1 MRGLSMVNSY
11 STLFLVYWCV
21 RYNFSILGLIPLL
34 VVNAVL
40 SFVLAAHVNSRR
52 KHCTVP
58 VEAELVRSEHR
69 GALRRHRLYS
79 LGWRRGWLVHWTHDV
94 WRYRWGDDVCFAED
108 TIPPLMSLFGP
119 LTGIRRSGTIW
130 VDPYRSPYAT
140 YGGVLSPDWRY
151 HLRFYYATAVLCLL
165 CAVALCMVALAGSAL
180 R

>member
-11 STLFLVYWCV
+11 LTLLLVYECV
-21 RYNFSILGLIPLL
+21 RCNFSILGLIPLL

-40 SFVLAAHVNSRR
+40 SFVLAAHINSRR

-58 VEAELVRSEHR
+58 VEAELVQSER
-69 GALRRHRLYS
+69 REALRPPHRP
-79 LGWRRGWLVHWTHDV
+79 VAMIHWTHDV

-108 TIPPLMSLFGP
+108 TIPPLMSLFRP
-119 LTGIRRSGTIW
+119 LVGIRRSGTIW

>member
-11 STLFLVYWCV
+11 LTLLLVYECV
-21 RYNFSILGLIPLL
+21 RCNFSILGLIPLL

-40 SFVLAAHVNSRR
+40 SFVLAAHINSRR

-58 VEAELVRSEHR
+58 VEAELVQSER
-69 GALRRHRLYS
+69 REALRPPHRP
-79 LGWRRGWLVHWTHDV
+79 VAMIHWTHDV

-119 LTGIRRSGTIW
+119 LVGIRRSGTIW

-151 HLRFYYATAVLCLL
+151 HLRFYYVTAVLCLL

>member
-11 STLFLVYWCV
+11 LTLLLVYECV
-21 RYNFSILGLIPLL
+21 RCNFSILGLIPLL

-40 SFVLAAHVNSRR
+40 SFVLAAHINSRR

-58 VEAELVRSEHR
+58 VEAELVQSER
-69 GALRRHRLYS
+69 REALRPPHRP
-79 LGWRRGWLVHWTHDV
+79 VAMIHWTHDV

-108 TIPPLMSLFGP
+108 TIPPLMCLFGP
-119 LTGIRRSGTIW
+119 LVGIRRSGTIW

>member
-1 MRGLSMVNSY
+1 MRGLSMVHSY
-11 STLFLVYWCV
+11 STLLLVYWCV

-40 SFVLAAHVNSRR
+40 SFVLAAHINSRR
-52 KHCTVP
+52 EHCTVP
-58 VEAELVRSEHR
+58 VEAELVQSEHR
-69 GALRRHRLYS
+69 KAFRPPYRPVSRI
-79 LGWRRGWLVHWTHDV
+79 HWTHDV

-119 LTGIRRSGTIW
+119 LVGIRRSGTIW
-130 VDPYRSPYAT
+130 VDPSRSPYTLYRDALT
-140 YGGVLSPDWRY
+140 PDWRY

>member
-11 STLFLVYWCV
+11 FTLLLVYECV
-21 RYNFSILGLIPLL
+21 RCNFSILGLIPLL

-40 SFVLAAHVNSRR
+40 SFVLAAHINSRR

-58 VEAELVRSEHR
+58 VEAELVQSER
-69 GALRRHRLYS
+69 REALRPPHRP
-79 LGWRRGWLVHWTHDV
+79 VAMIHWTHDV

-119 LTGIRRSGTIW
+119 LVGIRRSGTIW

>member
-11 STLFLVYWCV
+11 LTLLLVYECV
-21 RYNFSILGLIPLL
+21 RCNFSILGLIPLL

-40 SFVLAAHVNSRR
+40 SFVLAAHINSRR

-58 VEAELVRSEHR
+58 VEAELVQSER
-69 GALRRHRLYS
+69 REALRPPHRP
-79 LGWRRGWLVHWTHDV
+79 VAMIHWTHDV

-108 TIPPLMSLFGP
+108 TIPPLMYLFGP
-119 LTGIRRSGTIW
+119 LVGIRRSGTIW

>member
-11 STLFLVYWCV
+11 FTLLLVYWCV

-40 SFVLAAHVNSRR
+40 SFVLAAHINSRR

-58 VEAELVRSEHR
+58 VEAELVQSER
-69 GALRRHRLYS
+69 REALRPPHRP
-79 LGWRRGWLVHWTHDV
+79 VAMIHWTHDV

-119 LTGIRRSGTIW
+119 LVGIRRSGTIW

>member
-11 STLFLVYWCV
+11 LTLLLVYECV
-21 RYNFSILGLIPLL
+21 RCNFSILGLIPLL

-40 SFVLAAHVNSRR
+40 SFVLAAHINSRR

-58 VEAELVRSEHR
+58 VEAELVQSER
-69 GALRRHRLYS
+69 REALRPPHRP
-79 LGWRRGWLVHWTHDV
+79 VAMIHWTHDV

-119 LTGIRRSGTIW
+119 LVGIRRSGTIW

-151 HLRFYYATAVLCLL
+151 HLRFYYATAILCLL

>member
-11 STLFLVYWCV
+11 LTLLLVYECV
-21 RYNFSILGLIPLL
+21 RCNFSILGLIPLL

-40 SFVLAAHVNSRR
+40 SFVLAAHINSRR

-58 VEAELVRSEHR
+58 VEAELVQSER
-69 GALRRHRLYS
+69 REALRPPHRP
-79 LGWRRGWLVHWTHDV
+79 VAMIDWTHDV

>member
-11 STLFLVYWCV
+11 LTLLLVYECV
-21 RYNFSILGLIPLL
+21 RCNFSILGLIPLL

-58 VEAELVRSEHR
+58 VEAELVQSEHR
-69 GALRRHRLYS
+69 EALRPPHRP
-79 LGWRRGWLVHWTHDV
+79 VAMIHWTHDV

-165 CAVALCMVALAGSAL
+165 CAVALCMVALVGSAP

>member
-11 STLFLVYWCV
+11 LTLLLVYECV
-21 RYNFSILGLIPLL
+21 RCNFSILGLIPLL

-40 SFVLAAHVNSRR
+40 SFVLAAHINSRR

-58 VEAELVRSEHR
+58 VEAELVQSER
-69 GALRRHRLYS
+69 REALRPPHRP
-79 LGWRRGWLVHWTHDV
+79 VAMIHWTHDV

-119 LTGIRRSGTIW
+119 LVGIRRSGTIW

-165 CAVALCMVALAGSAL
+165 CAVARCMVALAGSAL

>member
-11 STLFLVYWCV
+11 LTLLLVYECV
-21 RYNFSILGLIPLL
+21 RCNFSILGLIPFL

-58 VEAELVRSEHR
+58 VEAELVQSER
-69 GALRRHRLYS
+69 REALRPPHRP
-79 LGWRRGWLVHWTHDV
+79 VAMIHWTHDV

-119 LTGIRRSGTIW
+119 LVGIRRSGTIW

>member
-11 STLFLVYWCV
+11 LTLLLVYECV
-21 RYNFSILGLIPLL
+21 RCNFSILGLIPLL

-40 SFVLAAHVNSRR
+40 SFVLAAHINSRG

-58 VEAELVRSEHR
+58 VEAELVQSER
-69 GALRRHRLYS
+69 REALRPPHRP
-79 LGWRRGWLVHWTHDV
+79 VAMIHWTHDV

-119 LTGIRRSGTIW
+119 LVGIRRSGTIW

>member
-1 MRGLSMVNSY
+1 MVNSY
-11 STLFLVYWCV
+11 LTLLLVYECV
-21 RYNFSILGLIPLL
+21 RCNFSILGLIPLL

-40 SFVLAAHVNSRR
+40 SFVLAAHINSRR

-58 VEAELVRSEHR
+58 VEAELVQSER
-69 GALRRHRLYS
+69 REALRPPHRP
-79 LGWRRGWLVHWTHDV
+79 VAMIHWTHDV

-119 LTGIRRSGTIW
+119 LVGIRRSGTIW

>member
-40 SFVLAAHVNSRR
+40 SFVLAAHINSRR

-58 VEAELVRSEHR
+58 VEAELVQSER
-69 GALRRHRLYS
+69 REALRPPHRP
-79 LGWRRGWLVHWTHDV
+79 VAMIHWTHDV

-119 LTGIRRSGTIW
+119 LVGIRRSGTIW

-165 CAVALCMVALAGSAL
+165 CAVTLCMVALAGSAL

>member
-11 STLFLVYWCV
+11 LTLLLVYECV
-21 RYNFSILGLIPLL
+21 RCNFSILGLIPLL

-40 SFVLAAHVNSRR
+40 SFVLAAHINSRR

-58 VEAELVRSEHR
+58 VEAELVQSER
-69 GALRRHRLYS
+69 REALRPPHRP
-79 LGWRRGWLVHWTHDV
+79 VAMIHWTHDV

-165 CAVALCMVALAGSAL
+165 CAVTLCMVALAGSAL

>member
-1 MRGLSMVNSY
+1 MVHSY
-11 STLFLVYWCV
+11 STLILVYWCV
-21 RYNFSILGLIPLL
+21 RYNFSVPGLIPIL

-58 VEAELVRSEHR
+58 VEAELVQSER
-69 GALRRHRLYS
+69 REALRPPHRP
-79 LGWRRGWLVHWTHDV
+79 VAMIHWTHDV

-119 LTGIRRSGTIW
+119 LVGIRRSGTIW

-151 HLRFYYATAVLCLL
+151 HLRFYFATAVLCLL

>member
-11 STLFLVYWCV
+11 LTLLLVYECV
-21 RYNFSILGLIPLL
+21 RCNFSILGLIPLL

-40 SFVLAAHVNSRR
+40 SFVLAAHINSRR

-58 VEAELVRSEHR
+58 VEAELVQSER
-69 GALRRHRLYS
+69 REALRPPHRP
-79 LGWRRGWLVHWTHDV
+79 VAMIHWTHDV

-180 R
+180 G

>member
-40 SFVLAAHVNSRR
+40 SFVLAAHINSRR

-58 VEAELVRSEHR
+58 VEAELVQSER
-69 GALRRHRLYS
+69 REALRPPHRP
-79 LGWRRGWLVHWTHDV
+79 VAMIHWTHDV

-119 LTGIRRSGTIW
+119 LVGIRRSGTIW

>member
-58 VEAELVRSEHR
+58 VEAELVQSER
-69 GALRRHRLYS
+69 REALRPPHRPVS
-79 LGWRRGWLVHWTHDV
+79 RIHWMHDV

-119 LTGIRRSGTIW
+119 LVGIRRSGTIW

-165 CAVALCMVALAGSAL
+165 CAVTLCMVALAGSAL

>member
-1 MRGLSMVNSY
+1 MVNSY
-11 STLFLVYWCV
+11 LTLLLVYECV
-21 RYNFSILGLIPLL
+21 RCNFSILGLIPFL

-58 VEAELVRSEHR
+58 VEAELVQSER
-69 GALRRHRLYS
+69 REALRPPHRP
-79 LGWRRGWLVHWTHDV
+79 VAMIHWTHDV

-119 LTGIRRSGTIW
+119 LVGIRRSGTIW

>member
-11 STLFLVYWCV
+11 LTLLLVYECV
-21 RYNFSILGLIPLL
+21 RCNFSILGLIPFL

-40 SFVLAAHVNSRR
+40 SFVLAAHINSRR

-58 VEAELVRSEHR
+58 VEAELVQSER
-69 GALRRHRLYS
+69 REALRPPHRP
-79 LGWRRGWLVHWTHDV
+79 VAMIHWTHDV

-180 R
+180 G

>member
-11 STLFLVYWCV
+11 LTLLLVYECV
-21 RYNFSILGLIPLL
+21 RCNFSILGLIPLL

-40 SFVLAAHVNSRR
+40 SFVLAAHINSCR

-58 VEAELVRSEHR
+58 VEAELVQSER
-69 GALRRHRLYS
+69 REALRPPHRP
-79 LGWRRGWLVHWTHDV
+79 VAMIHWTHDV

>member
-11 STLFLVYWCV
+11 FTLLLVYECV
-21 RYNFSILGLIPLL
+21 RCNFSILGLIPFL

-40 SFVLAAHVNSRR
+40 SFVLAAHINSRR

-58 VEAELVRSEHR
+58 VEAELVQSER
-69 GALRRHRLYS
+69 REALRPPHRP
-79 LGWRRGWLVHWTHDV
+79 VAMIHWTHDV

>member
-11 STLFLVYWCV
+11 LTLLLVYECV
-21 RYNFSILGLIPLL
+21 RCNFSILGLTPLL

-40 SFVLAAHVNSRR
+40 SFVLAAHINSRR

-58 VEAELVRSEHR
+58 VEAELVQSER
-69 GALRRHRLYS
+69 REALRPPHRP
-79 LGWRRGWLVHWTHDV
+79 VAMIHWTHDV

>member
-11 STLFLVYWCV
+11 LTLLLVYECV
-21 RYNFSILGLIPLL
+21 RCNFSILGLIPLL

-40 SFVLAAHVNSRR
+40 SFVLAAHINSRR

-58 VEAELVRSEHR
+58 VEAELVQSER
-69 GALRRHRLYS
+69 REALRPPHRP
-79 LGWRRGWLVHWTHDV
+79 VAMIHWTHDV

>member
-11 STLFLVYWCV
+11 LTLLLVYECV
-21 RYNFSILGLIPLL
+21 RCNFSILGLIPLL

-40 SFVLAAHVNSRR
+40 SFVLAAHINSRR

-58 VEAELVRSEHR
+58 VEAELVQSER
-69 GALRRHRLYS
+69 REALRPPHRP
-79 LGWRRGWLVHWTHDV
+79 VAMIHWTHDV

-119 LTGIRRSGTIW
+119 LVGIRRSGTIW

>member
-11 STLFLVYWCV
+11 LTLLLVYECV
-21 RYNFSILGLIPLL
+21 RCNFSILGLIPLL

-40 SFVLAAHVNSRR
+40 SFVLAAHINSRR

-58 VEAELVRSEHR
+58 VEAELVQSER
-69 GALRRHRLYS
+69 REALRPPHRP
-79 LGWRRGWLVHWTHDV
+79 VAMIHWTHDV

-119 LTGIRRSGTIW
+119 LVGIRRSGTIW

-165 CAVALCMVALAGSAL
+165 CAVTLCMVALAGSAL

>member
-11 STLFLVYWCV
+11 LTLLLVYECV
-21 RYNFSILGLIPLL
+21 RCNFSILGLIPFL

-58 VEAELVRSEHR
+58 VEAELVQSER
-69 GALRRHRLYS
+69 REALRPPHRP
-79 LGWRRGWLVHWTHDV
+79 VAMIHWTHDV

-119 LTGIRRSGTIW
+119 LVGIRRSGTIW
-130 VDPYRSPYAT
+130 IDPYRSPYAT

>member
-11 STLFLVYWCV
+11 LTLLLVYECV
-21 RYNFSILGLIPLL
+21 RCNFSILGLIPFL

-40 SFVLAAHVNSRR
+40 SFVLAAHINSRR

-58 VEAELVRSEHR
+58 VEAELVQSER
-69 GALRRHRLYS
+69 REALRPPHRP
-79 LGWRRGWLVHWTHDV
+79 VAMIHWTHDV

-151 HLRFYYATAVLCLL
+151 HLCFYYATAVLCLL
-165 CAVALCMVALAGSAL
+165 CAVALCMVALVGSAP

>member
-11 STLFLVYWCV
+11 FTLLLVYECV
-21 RYNFSILGLIPLL
+21 RCNFSILGLIPLL

-40 SFVLAAHVNSRR
+40 SFVLAAHINSRR

-58 VEAELVRSEHR
+58 VEAELVQSER
-69 GALRRHRLYS
+69 REALRPPHRP
-79 LGWRRGWLVHWTHDV
+79 VAMIHWTHDV

>member
-11 STLFLVYWCV
+11 LTLLLVYECV
-21 RYNFSILGLIPLL
+21 RCNFSILGLIPLL

-58 VEAELVRSEHR
+58 VEAELVQSER
-69 GALRRHRLYS
+69 REALRPPHRP
-79 LGWRRGWLVHWTHDV
+79 VAMIHWTHDV